1 VTKTTM
7 LENTHP
13 ALRAAWHPVARADEV
28 GAEPVAVRLM
38 GEYWVVVRL
47 GGELAAFPDRCPHRL
62 APLSAGWVDGDVL
75 RCGYHG
81 WCFDAAGACTE
92 IPALGPGATLPPRA
106 RLTPAAGVTERYG
119 LVWLALE
126 PPRLDLPEVPE
137 FGAEGFLIGHVEPMR
152 ASVGAGLMADN
163 FLDVAH
169 FPFLHA
175 ATIGTDE
182 SLTVDDMEI
191 TRDGFDLTIVL
202 EHRFAN
208 HEDPAVAT
216 GERPLVQRRRMTTT
230 YRPPFGVRLRVDYL
244 DAGGVN
250 AITYFVQPEDD
261 ETCRIYACIM
271 RDDLDGDLARLEQ
284 AVKYEQ
290 QIFDEDI
297 ALQQQYVD
305 KVLPLDLATE
315 VHVKADKM
323 TVELRRILA
332 DFVASAPQ
340 DASPERA
347 ERAQETHAS

>member
-1 VTKTTM
+1 MRRATETAT
-7 LENTHP
+7 LSNTHP
-13 ALRAAWHPVARADEV
+13 ALRAAWHPVARVDEI
-28 GAEPVAVRLM
+28 GDEPVAVRIM
-38 GEYWVVVRL
+38 DEYWVLVRL
-47 GGELAAFPDRCPHRL
+47 AGVLTAFPDRCPHRL

-92 IPALGPGATLPPRA
+92 IPALGPDATLPPRA
-106 RLTPAAGVTERYG
+106 KVATPAGITERYG

-126 PPRLDLPEVPE
+126 PPRLDIPEVPE
-137 FGAEGFLIGHVEPMR
+137 FGADGFVVGHVEPRR
-152 ASVGAGLMADN
+152 ASIGAGLMTDN

-182 SLTVDDMEI
+182 SPTVDDMQI
-191 TRDGFDLTIVL
+191 TRDGFDLTVVM
-202 EHRFAN
+202 EHLFSN

-216 GERPLVQRRRMTTT
+216 GERPLLQRRRMTFT

-250 AITYFVQPEDD
+250 TITYFVQPEDD
-261 ETCRIYACIM
+261 ETCRIYAAII
-271 RDDLDGDLARLEQ
+271 RDDLDGDVERLEQ

-297 ALQQQYVD
+297 ALQERYVD
-305 KVLPLDLATE
+305 KGLPLDLTTE

-332 DFVASAPQ
+332 EFVASADR
-340 DASPERA
+340 DAHG
-347 ERAQETHAS
+347 ERAQRTHVS